1 MQREADVIVVGA
13 GLSGL
18 TAAREVLRAG
28 REPLVLEAA
37 DRVGGRILTEEPLT
51 GVFLELGAQWIGD
64 THHRMAALAS
74 ELGIGLYPQF
84 EDGETSYEFA
94 GQVLRGEAFH
104 TKYADDLAAVERVL
118 RELDAMAATVSVAE
132 PWAAQRADEWD
143 RISVGQWYDAQGL
156 SAVGREL
163 LEICTVGI
171 LAVPTVE
178 VSLLGL
184 LVNVVTCG
192 VTADLLSESEGGA
205 QTQRFVGGTGQIPL
219 RLAEALGDRV
229 VLNSPVLTVEHS
241 ADSVTVGCRG
251 GLVARGRQ
259 VVVALAPTLAGR
271 IMYDPPLPGKRDQL
285 TQRMPQASAH
295 KIFAVYDEPFW
306 RADGLNAQLISEAGP
321 ARMSNDSCM
330 PEKTNGPGII
340 LGFLEGENARVEGR
354 WPAEQRI
361 DAFRDELARHFGPR
375 AGKPDLVVEGAWADR
390 EWTRGCYNANPGP
403 CGWIHFGDALA
414 TPVGP
419 IKWAA
424 TETAL
429 EWSGYMEGA
438 VDAGERAATEVLAAL
453 RGR

>member
-1 MQREADVIVVGA
+1 MQRDADVIVVGA

-18 TAAREVLRAG
+18 TAARQVLQAG
-28 REPLVLEAA
+28 FEPLVLEAN
-37 DRVGGRILTEEPLT
+37 DRVGGRILTEEPLP

-64 THHRMAALAS
+64 THHRMAALAG
-74 ELGIGLYPQF
+74 EFGIGLYPQF

-94 GQVLRGEAFH
+94 GEVLRGAAFH
-104 TKYADDLAAVERVL
+104 RKYDDDLAAVERVL
-118 RELDAMAATVSVAE
+118 RELDRLASGVSVAE
-132 PWAAQRADEWD
+132 PWAAPGADEWD

-156 SAVGREL
+156 SPLGREL

-205 QTQRFVGGTGQIPL
+205 QTKRCVGGTASIPQK
-219 RLAEALGDRV
+219 LAELLGDRV
-229 VLNSPVLTVEHS
+229 ALSSPVLTIDHS
-241 ADSVTVGCRG
+241 ADSVTVTCRG

-259 VVVALAPTLAGR
+259 VIVALAPTLAGR
-271 IMYDPPLPGKRDQL
+271 IMYDPPLPGERDQL

-295 KIFAVYDEPFW
+295 KMFAVYDDPFW
-306 RADGLNAQLISEAGP
+306 RADGLNAQLISDLGP

-330 PEKTNGPGII
+330 PEETGGPGII
-340 LGFLEGENARVEGR
+340 LGFLEGENARNEGR
-354 WPAEQRI
+354 WPAAERQA
-361 DAFRDELARHFGPR
+361 AFRDELARHFGPR
-375 AGKPDLVVEGAWADR
+375 AARPELIVEGGWAEK

-403 CGWIHFGDALA
+403 CGWIHFGSALA

-438 VDAGERAATEVLAAL
+438 VDAGERAAREVLADL
-453 RGR
+453 S